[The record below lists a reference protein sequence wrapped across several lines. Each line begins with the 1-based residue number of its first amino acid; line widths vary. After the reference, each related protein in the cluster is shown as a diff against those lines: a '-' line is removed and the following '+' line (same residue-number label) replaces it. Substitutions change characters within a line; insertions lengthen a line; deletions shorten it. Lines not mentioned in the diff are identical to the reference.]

1 MIPRKN
7 NKPLITYNPNN
18 AAFNPSIGHID
29 VSIEKLRSH
38 IERDVNNLIN
48 DLCSHD
54 EEAIRN
60 YITIGIIAQCYYG

>member
-1 MIPRKN
+1 M
-7 NKPLITYNPNN
+7 
-18 AAFNPSIGHID
+18 
-29 VSIEKLRSH
+29 LRSH

-48 DLCSHD
+48 DLFSHD